1 MTTDNMV
8 YDVTLSLFPIPKRC
22 NIIRDGLQYPCDA
35 HQVHNAHPDELLPVA
50 EEDEAD
56 DDVGGDDVQV
66 AEELG
71 QHPRNVAEGTL
82 QRTSTI
88 SRWGTGYFGD

>member
-1 MTTDNMV
+1 M
-8 YDVTLSLFPIPKRC
+8 FC
-22 NIIRDGLQYPCDA
+22 NILATLA

-82 QRTSTI
+82 QGKWQMGRSF
-88 SRWGTGYFGD
+88 WLGTYFCSEGTEQN